1 MIIITFHY
9 RYRKQLIIAAVIV
22 SIISIITIYLVT
34 NNKTVKVKKNSTI
47 VKKTSSIKKTS
58 SQEEKEEEYKIDI
71 KGEVINP
78 GIYTMKSSSRIID
91 CIEKAGGLT
100 ENANTTVINLS
111 KKITDEMVIIIY
123 SNAEVAN
130 FKETKKLE
138 EQVQE
143 KCRQK
148 DENSLK
154 NDACITDDN
163 ENTASTSLVSI
174 NTATIEELSK
184 LSGIGEA
191 KAKQII
197 EYRTQ
202 NGPFK
207 TIEDIK
213 QVPGIGENI
222 FAQIKDYIT
231 T

>member
-9 RYRKQLIIAAVIV
+9 RYRKQLIIGGVVLVVIV
-22 SIISIITIYLVT
+22 LITILLF
-34 NNKTVKVKKNSTI
+34 KNSPKIKKSQDSSI

-58 SQEEKEEEYKIDI
+58 PEKENIVEYKIDI
-71 KGEVINP
+71 KGEVLNP
-78 GIYTMKSSSRIID
+78 GIYTMKSSSRVID

-123 SNAEVAN
+123 SNAEVAS
-130 FKETKKLE
+130 FKETKKIE

-148 DENSLK
+148 DETSLK
-154 NDACITDDN
+154 NDACITPD
-163 ENTASTSLVSI
+163 TKTTTSLVSI
-174 NTATIEELSK
+174 NTATVEELST

-202 NGPFK
+202 NGLFK

-213 QVPGIGENI
+213 EVPGIGENI
-222 FAQIKDYIT
+222 FAQIKDSIT

>member
-34 NNKTVKVKKNSTI
+34 NNKTVKVKKDSTI

-207 TIEDIK
+207 TIEDVK

-222 FAQIKDYIT
+222 FAKIKDYIT

>member
-58 SQEEKEEEYKIDI
+58 SQEEKEEYKIDI

-163 ENTASTSLVSI
+163 DNTASTSLVSI

>member
-9 RYRKQLIIAAVIV
+9 RYRKQLIIGGVV
-22 SIISIITIYLVT
+22 LSIIVLITILLF
-34 NNKTVKVKKNSTI
+34 KNSPKIKKSQDSSI

-58 SQEEKEEEYKIDI
+58 PEKENIVEYKIDI
-71 KGEVINP
+71 KGEVLNP
-78 GIYTMKSSSRIID
+78 GIYTMKSSSRVID

-123 SNAEVAN
+123 SNAEVAS
-130 FKETKKLE
+130 FKETKKIE

-148 DENSLK
+148 DETSLK
-154 NDACITDDN
+154 NDACITPD
-163 ENTASTSLVSI
+163 TKTTTSLVSI
-174 NTATIEELSK
+174 NTATVEELST

-202 NGPFK
+202 NGLFK

-213 QVPGIGENI
+213 EVPGIGENI
-222 FAQIKDYIT
+222 FAQIKDSIT

>member
-58 SQEEKEEEYKIDI
+58 SQEEKEEYKIDI

-213 QVPGIGENI
+213 KVPGIGENI

>member
-1 MIIITFHY
+1 MA
-9 RYRKQLIIAAVIV
+9 LII
-22 SIISIITIYLVT
+22 SLITIYFVT
-34 NNKTVKVKKNSTI
+34 NRPQSKVKKEPTI
-47 VKKTSSIKKTS
+47 VKESSSIKKS
-58 SQEEKEEEYKIDI
+58 SSPEETTVEYKIDI

-130 FKETKKLE
+130 FKETKKQE

-148 DENSLK
+148 DETSLK
-154 NDACITDDN
+154 NDACITT
-163 ENTASTSLVSI
+163 ENKNNTSLISI
-174 NTATIEELSK
+174 NNATIGELSK

-213 QVPGIGENI
+213 QVPGIGESI

>member
-1 MIIITFHY
+1 
-9 RYRKQLIIAAVIV
+9 
-22 SIISIITIYLVT
+22 
-34 NNKTVKVKKNSTI
+34 
-47 VKKTSSIKKTS
+47 
-58 SQEEKEEEYKIDI
+58 
-71 KGEVINP
+71 
-78 GIYTMKSSSRIID
+78 MKSSSRIID

-154 NDACITDDN
+154 NDACITNDSK
-163 ENTASTSLVSI
+163 NTTSTSLVSI

-213 QVPGIGENI
+213 EVPGIGESI

>member
-9 RYRKQLIIAAVIV
+9 RYRKQLIIAAVIAL
-22 SIISIITIYLVT
+22 IISLITIYFVR
-34 NNKTVKVKKNSTI
+34 NRPQSKVKKEPTI
-47 VKKTSSIKKTS
+47 VKESSSIKKS
-58 SQEEKEEEYKIDI
+58 SPPEETTVEYKIDI

-123 SNAEVAN
+123 SQAEVAN
-130 FKETKKLE
+130 FKETKKQE

-148 DENSLK
+148 DETSLK
-154 NDACITDDN
+154 NDACITT
-163 ENTASTSLVSI
+163 ENKNNTSLISI
-174 NTATIEELSK
+174 NNATIEELSK
-184 LSGIGEA
+184 LSGIGDA

>member
-1 MIIITFHY
+1 MA
-9 RYRKQLIIAAVIV
+9 LII
-22 SIISIITIYLVT
+22 SLITIYFVT
-34 NNKTVKVKKNSTI
+34 NRPQSKVKKEPTI
-47 VKKTSSIKKTS
+47 VKESSSIKKS
-58 SQEEKEEEYKIDI
+58 SSTEETTVEYKIDI

-130 FKETKKLE
+130 FKETKKQE

-148 DENSLK
+148 DETSLK
-154 NDACITDDN
+154 NDACITT
-163 ENTASTSLVSI
+163 ENKNNTSLISI
-174 NTATIEELSK
+174 NNATIGELSK

-213 QVPGIGENI
+213 QVPGIGESI

>member
-9 RYRKQLIIAAVIV
+9 RYRKQLIIGGVVLVVIV
-22 SIISIITIYLVT
+22 LITILLF
-34 NNKTVKVKKNSTI
+34 KNSPKIKKSQDSAI

-58 SQEEKEEEYKIDI
+58 SEKENIVEYKIDI
-71 KGEVINP
+71 KGEVLNP
-78 GIYTMKSSSRIID
+78 GIYTMKSSSRVID

-123 SNAEVAN
+123 SNAEVAS
-130 FKETKKLE
+130 FKETKKIE

-154 NDACITDDN
+154 NDACITPD
-163 ENTASTSLVSI
+163 TKTTTSLVSI
-174 NTATIEELSK
+174 NTATVEELST

-213 QVPGIGENI
+213 EVPGIGENI
-222 FAQIKDYIT
+222 FAQIKDSIT

>member
-9 RYRKQLIIAAVIV
+9 RYRKQLIIAAVIAL
-22 SIISIITIYLVT
+22 IISLITIYFVT
-34 NNKTVKVKKNSTI
+34 NRPQSKVKKDSTI
-47 VKKTSSIKKTS
+47 VKKTSSIKKNSSNEETS
-58 SQEEKEEEYKIDI
+58 VEYKIDI

-154 NDACITDDN
+154 NDDSK
-163 ENTASTSLVSI
+163 NTTSTSLVSI

-213 QVPGIGENI
+213 EVPGIGESI

>member
-9 RYRKQLIIAAVIV
+9 RYRKQLIIAAVIIL
-22 SIISIITIYLVT
+22 IISIITIYFVT
-34 NNKTVKVKKNSTI
+34 NRPQSKVKKDSTI
-47 VKKTSSIKKTS
+47 VKKTSSIKKNSSNEETS
-58 SQEEKEEEYKIDI
+58 VEYKIDI

-154 NDACITDDN
+154 NDACITNDSK
-163 ENTASTSLVSI
+163 NTTSTSLVSI

-213 QVPGIGENI
+213 EVPGIGESI

>member
-9 RYRKQLIIAAVIV
+9 RYRKQLIIAGSILFLIIV
-22 SIISIITIYLVT
+22 IISYIITNSPKIKVS
-34 NNKTVKVKKNSTI
+34 NNQAIIKDDSN
-47 VKKTSSIKKTS
+47 IKKTS
-58 SQEEKEEEYKIDI
+58 SKEKTTEEYKIDI

-123 SNAEVAN
+123 SNAEVES

-143 KCRQK
+143 KCHQK

-154 NDACITDDN
+154 NDACITDTN
-163 ENTASTSLVSI
+163 QTTSLVSI

-213 QVPGIGENI
+213 EVPGIGESI
-222 FAQIKDYIT
+222 FAQIKDSIT

>member
-9 RYRKQLIIAAVIV
+9 RYRKQLIIGGVV
-22 SIISIITIYLVT
+22 LSIIVLITILLF
-34 NNKTVKVKKNSTI
+34 KNSPKIKKSQDSSI

-58 SQEEKEEEYKIDI
+58 PEKENIVEYKIDI
-71 KGEVINP
+71 KGEVLNP
-78 GIYTMKSSSRIID
+78 GIYTMKSSSRVID

-123 SNAEVAN
+123 SNAEVAS
-130 FKETKKLE
+130 FKETKKIE

-148 DENSLK
+148 DETSLK
-154 NDACITDDN
+154 NDACITPD
-163 ENTASTSLVSI
+163 TKTTTSLVSI
-174 NTATIEELSK
+174 NTATVEELST
-184 LSGIGEA
+184 LSGIGET

-202 NGPFK
+202 NGLFK

-213 QVPGIGENI
+213 EVPGIGENI
-222 FAQIKDYIT
+222 FAQIKDSIT

>member
-9 RYRKQLIIAAVIV
+9 RYRKQLIIAAVIAL
-22 SIISIITIYLVT
+22 IISLITIYFVT
-34 NNKTVKVKKNSTI
+34 NRPQSKVKKEPTI
-47 VKKTSSIKKTS
+47 VKKSSSIKKS
-58 SQEEKEEEYKIDI
+58 SSPEETTVEYKIDI

-123 SNAEVAN
+123 SQAEVAN
-130 FKETKKLE
+130 FKETKKQE

-148 DENSLK
+148 DETSLK
-154 NDACITDDN
+154 NDACITT
-163 ENTASTSLVSI
+163 ENKNNTSLISI
-174 NTATIEELSK
+174 NNATIGELSK

-213 QVPGIGENI
+213 QVPGIGESI

>member
-9 RYRKQLIIAAVIV
+9 RYRKQLIIAAVIAL
-22 SIISIITIYLVT
+22 IISLITVYFVT
-34 NNKTVKVKKNSTI
+34 NRPQSKVKKEPTI
-47 VKKTSSIKKTS
+47 VKESSSIKKS
-58 SQEEKEEEYKIDI
+58 SSTEETTVEYKIDI

-123 SNAEVAN
+123 SQAEVAN
-130 FKETKKLE
+130 FKETKKQE

-148 DENSLK
+148 DETSLK
-154 NDACITDDN
+154 NDACITT
-163 ENTASTSLVSI
+163 ENKNNTSLISI
-174 NTATIEELSK
+174 NNATIEELSK
-184 LSGIGEA
+184 LSGIGDA

>member
-9 RYRKQLIIAAVIV
+9 RYRKQLIIAAVIAL
-22 SIISIITIYLVT
+22 IISLITIYFVT
-34 NNKTVKVKKNSTI
+34 NRPQSKVKKEPTI
-47 VKKTSSIKKTS
+47 VKKSSSIKKS
-58 SQEEKEEEYKIDI
+58 SSTEETTVEYKIDI

-123 SNAEVAN
+123 SQAEVAN
-130 FKETKKLE
+130 FKETKKQE

-148 DENSLK
+148 DETSLK
-154 NDACITDDN
+154 NDACITT
-163 ENTASTSLVSI
+163 ENKNNTSLISI
-174 NTATIEELSK
+174 NNATIGELSK

-213 QVPGIGENI
+213 QVPGIGESI

>member
-9 RYRKQLIIAAVIV
+9 RYRKQLIIAAVIAL
-22 SIISIITIYLVT
+22 IISLITIYFVT
-34 NNKTVKVKKNSTI
+34 NRPQSKVKKEPTI
-47 VKKTSSIKKTS
+47 VKESSSIKKS
-58 SQEEKEEEYKIDI
+58 SSTEETTVEYKIDI

-123 SNAEVAN
+123 SQAEVAN
-130 FKETKKLE
+130 FKETKKQE
-138 EQVQE
+138 EEVQE

-148 DENSLK
+148 DETSLK
-154 NDACITDDN
+154 NDACITT
-163 ENTASTSLVSI
+163 ENKNNTSLISI
-174 NTATIEELSK
+174 NNATIGELSK

-213 QVPGIGENI
+213 QVPGIGESI

>member
-1 MIIITFHY
+1 MA
-9 RYRKQLIIAAVIV
+9 LII
-22 SIISIITIYLVT
+22 SLITIYFVT
-34 NNKTVKVKKNSTI
+34 NRPQSKVKKEPTI
-47 VKKTSSIKKTS
+47 VKESSSIKKS
-58 SQEEKEEEYKIDI
+58 SSPEETTVEYKIDI

-130 FKETKKLE
+130 FKETKKQE

-148 DENSLK
+148 DETSLK
-154 NDACITDDN
+154 NDACITT
-163 ENTASTSLVSI
+163 ENKNNTSLISI
-174 NTATIEELSK
+174 NNATIGELSK

-213 QVPGIGENI
+213 QVPGIGESI

-231 T
+231 TW